1 MRLHAELQEGRGEE
15 FPAQLCTML
24 CDTGP
29 LDHGS
34 AVGSDE
40 EKVSRKSRMG
50 GNYKTQSVHVHA
62 VLQTQSFPSCFRFCS
77 ICVLQGEQKVLQFD
91 SSARASE
98 LQIKQYC
105 LTLVR
110 VSSSCRSVMMTGV
123 REQPRHQN
131 AQKPG
136 KASQSHSQEAWDYH
150 EQHPGC

>member
-1 MRLHAELQEGRGEE
+1 
-15 FPAQLCTML
+15 ML
-24 CDTGP
+24 CDTGQ

-40 EKVSRKSRMG
+40 EKQRRKSRMG
-50 GNYKTQSVHVHA
+50 WNYKTQSVHIHA

-131 AQKPG
+131 ASKALKGITKP
-136 KASQSHSQEAWDYH
+136 Q
-150 EQHPGC
+150 PGSLGLS